1 MHYHALMSDYY
12 LFVVFCGLD
21 KGHVKGVQPIMAAKV
36 PIVKITDTG
45 TGVECD
51 LSVENRDGISKS
63 LIIRFIT
70 SIDQRFQKLSFLVS
84 LCLCFNNIV
93 EFLI

>member
-1 MHYHALMSDYY
+1 M
-12 LFVVFCGLD
+12 G
-21 KGHVKGVQPIMAAKV
+21 AKV
-36 PIVKITDTG
+36 PIVKVIDTG

-84 LCLCFNNIV
+84 LRL
-93 EFLI
+93 LLLLLSKL

>member
-1 MHYHALMSDYY
+1 M
-12 LFVVFCGLD
+12 G
-21 KGHVKGVQPIMAAKV
+21 AKV
-36 PIVKITDTG
+36 PIVKVIDTG

-84 LCLCFNNIV
+84 LRL
-93 EFLI
+93 LLLLRSKL